1 MARKSQA
8 SITFRNVNMSVADV
22 ETLMR
27 DLNRHGVQATSGK
40 AHVCP
45 RCDNV
50 LAIAE
55 VVEKYCA
62 KCGDV
67 EPCEVRA

>member
-1 MARKSQA
+1 MVSKSRA
-8 SITFRNVNMSVADV
+8 SITFRNVNMSVSDV

-27 DLNRHGVQATSGK
+27 GLNRHGVKATSGK
-40 AHVCP
+40 THVCP
-45 RCDNV
+45 RCDHV

-62 KCGDV
+62 ACGDV
-67 EPCEVRA
+67 EPREVRA

>member
-27 DLNRHGVQATSGK
+27 GLNRHGIKATSGK
-40 AHVCP
+40 THVCP
-45 RCDNV
+45 CCDHV
-50 LAIAE
+50 LAITE

-67 EPCEVRA
+67 EPHEVRL